1 MGLFIG
7 VGLVAAM
14 PGGAPNSGRGGV
26 DRRGARADDEEAGA
40 EERLLPGDHA
50 VAGGKRGRK
59 IHLEAGVDEEV
70 GVRACPEMLADGLGG
85 MELGDRVGGVEDDA
99 RRNAPEAG
107 PRARGGPRAEGVD
120 EASGRAGPADDIA
133 SHRRQERDHEAGA
146 DRQSA
151 EGRLP
156 PSL

>member
-14 PGGAPNSGRGGV
+14 PGGLRTRGEGRG

-40 EERLLPGDHA
+40 EELLLPGDHA
-50 VAGGKRGRK
+50 VAEGKGGGK

-70 GVRACPEMLADGLGG
+70 GVRACPEMIADGFGG

-107 PRARGGPRAEGVD
+107 PRARGGPGAEGVD
-120 EASGRAGPADDIA
+120 EASGRPGSADDIA

-146 DRQSA
+146 DR
-151 EGRLP
+151 
-156 PSL
+156 